1 METSTP
7 APEDVN
13 TLLVLSRE
21 LSKELPENDQTFN
34 GFGGIEIGIADMGLL
49 DEGDA
54 IVRIDGTPHIVTA
67 YGECKLNL
75 VLTKS
80 NCLLILDKVKSRVLT
95 SFVLKHMHAFSDCL

>member
-1 METSTP
+1 MTYFFSTGKFNLDSRNAWTFKEKFKYYSVIKALLKVMETSTP

-67 YGECKLNL
+67 YGKC
-75 VLTKS
+75 
-80 NCLLILDKVKSRVLT
+80 
-95 SFVLKHMHAFSDCL
+95 

>member
-1 METSTP
+1 MNGP
-7 APEDVN
+7 
-13 TLLVLSRE
+13 LVLSRE
-21 LSKELPENDQTFN
+21 LAKEMPDKNQTFS

-67 YGECKLNL
+67 YGKCDLNL

-80 NCLLILDKVKSRVLT
+80 NCLLNLDMTKKGG
-95 SFVLKHMHAFSDCL
+95 K